1 MGNVRAYLAIQACT
15 VLFGLSALMGEQI
28 QSDITAVVLGRGA
41 FALLFLGA
49 LLCLFDRSRTYI
61 PWRDRSKLLL
71 NGALLA
77 GHWFCFFMG
86 VKAGGVAI
94 GTLGFATFPAFVIM
108 IEAVLSHK
116 KPALFDM
123 LLVTMIVAGVYI
135 LAPMRTENAGSLT
148 GLLWALGSGFI
159 HALVIIFNRYL
170 RIRASAIQ
178 SSWWQCAGCALVTLP
193 GGLAGLVHSSGHDL
207 VFIGL
212 LGILC
217 TGLAYWMLTWGLR
230 TLQASTVSMM
240 IVLEPVY
247 AVLLAWIF
255 LHQQPGGQTLMG
267 AVLIIGASVLSVWLP
282 ARRRGLTN

>member
-28 QSDITAVVLGRGA
+28 QSDITALVLGRGA

-49 LLCLFDRSRTYI
+49 LLCLFDRSRTDI

>member
-28 QSDITAVVLGRGA
+28 QSDITAVVLGRGV

-49 LLCLFDRSRTYI
+49 LLCLFDRSRTDI

-135 LAPMRTENAGSLT
+135 LAPMRNENAGSLT

>member
-41 FALLFLGA
+41 FGLLFLGA

>member
-49 LLCLFDRSRTYI
+49 LLCLFDRSRTDI

-193 GGLAGLVHSSGHDL
+193 GGIAGLVNSSGHDL

>member
-28 QSDITAVVLGRGA
+28 QSDITAVVLGRGV

-49 LLCLFDRSRTYI
+49 LLCLFDRSRTDI
-61 PWRDRSKLLL
+61 PWRDKSKLLL

-116 KPALFDM
+116 KPVLFDM

-170 RIRASAIQ
+170 CIRASAIQ

-193 GGLAGLVHSSGHDL
+193 GGVAGLVHSSGHDL

>member
-49 LLCLFDRSRTYI
+49 LLCLFDRSRTDI

>member
-28 QSDITAVVLGRGA
+28 HSDITTVVFGRGM
-41 FALLFLGA
+41 FALVFLGA
-49 LLCLFDRSRTYI
+49 LLCLFDRTRAGI
-61 PWRDRSKLLL
+61 PWRDKSKLLL

-86 VKAGGVAI
+86 VKEGGVAI

-108 IEAVLSHK
+108 IEAALFHK
-116 KPALFDM
+116 KPALFDI
-123 LLVTMIVAGVYI
+123 LLMTMIVAGVYI
-135 LAPMRTENAGSLT
+135 LAPMNRESTGSLT
-148 GLLWALGSGFI
+148 GLLWALGAGVI

-170 RIRASAIQ
+170 RVQATAIQ

-193 GGLAGLVHSSGHDL
+193 GGIAGLVNSSGHDL

-212 LGILC
+212 LGVLC

-247 AVLLAWIF
+247 ALLLAWIF
-255 LHQQPGGQTLMG
+255 LHQQPGGQTLIG

-282 ARRRGLTN
+282 ARRRGLTD

>member
-49 LLCLFDRSRTYI
+49 LLCLFDRSRTDI

-193 GGLAGLVHSSGHDL
+193 GGLAGLAHSSGHDL